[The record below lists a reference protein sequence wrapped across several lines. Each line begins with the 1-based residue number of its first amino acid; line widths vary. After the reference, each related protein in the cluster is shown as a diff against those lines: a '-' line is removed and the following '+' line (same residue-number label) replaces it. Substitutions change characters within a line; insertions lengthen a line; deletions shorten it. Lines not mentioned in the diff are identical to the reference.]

1 VSIRIDASEF
11 RTFASDMFRGLDR
24 VPDEAHRVVER
35 AAVNIKD
42 DLQRQMRGS
51 THFRP
56 VASGINY
63 DMRAG
68 YLTSQA
74 EIGPARGRPG
84 SLANIAYFGGAN
96 GGGGTVE
103 DPDAALGR
111 EIPNLERHLADVVE
125 GLF

>member
-1 VSIRIDASEF
+1 MSIRIDASEF
-11 RTFASDMFRGLDR
+11 RTFASDMLRGLDA
-24 VPDEAHRVVER
+24 VPDETHRVVER

-51 THFRP
+51 AHFRP
-56 VASGINY
+56 VAAGINY
-63 DMRAG
+63 DMSAG
-68 YLTSQA
+68 YHTSRA
-74 EIGPARGRPG
+74 EIGPDKGSPG

-103 DPDAALGR
+103 DPQAALDR
-111 EIPNLERHLADVVE
+111 EIPNLEQHLAEVVE